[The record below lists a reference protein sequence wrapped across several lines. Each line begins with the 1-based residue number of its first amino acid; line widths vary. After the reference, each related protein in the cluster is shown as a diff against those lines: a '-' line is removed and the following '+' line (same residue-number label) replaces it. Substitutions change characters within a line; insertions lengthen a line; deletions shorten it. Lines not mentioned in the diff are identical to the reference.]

1 MKITNEWLRN
11 HEACTSGYEWS
22 LKQEE
27 RELKPFLDALV
38 KSEHWN
44 WANWVIVR
52 CMNKRQK
59 VQYAIFAAEQV
70 INIYEK
76 KYQDDKRPR
85 EAIDAAKAYLANP
98 CAKTKAAAAAYAA
111 ASAAYAAYAAYAAA
125 ASAAYADYAYADA
138 AYAAAAYAAYAYADA
153 AYAAAAAARNKMRK
167 TILDYGI
174 QLVEGAI

>member
-76 KYQDDKRPR
+76 KYPDDKRPR

-98 CAKTKAAAAAYAA
+98 CAKTKAAAAYAYADAA
-111 ASAAYAAYAAYAAA
+111 ASAAA
-125 ASAAYADYAYADA
+125 ASAAYAY
-138 AYAAAAYAAYAYADA
+138 
-153 AYAAAAAARNKMRK
+153 AAAAARNKMRK